1 MPTPRKLHVKSV
13 RGLWLGHRMREL
25 REQLDLTQ
33 RDAAAYLDVDHGTL
47 ARYER
52 CEWPFRPDLVTAL
65 LNAYGVYDERLRAE
79 LWDLARDSACLN
91 ALRLDPTP
99 AQQSPSISVAAKQ
112 WPVGQAQ
119 IAPPPPLAWL
129 YEQATEAAVYA
140 PTAVPDL
147 LRTRAYTLALA
158 AHADTPATAAHHQAE
173 TLAQRQQHT
182 VEAMVPVTA
191 VIDATVLHRPIGG
204 SAVLAAQLDHLL
216 DLAGR
221 DDGKVAIQ
229 ILPTDR
235 DLHPGTGAFTVL
247 RLGFGF
253 PPVAVVEHLG
263 GHLLLEGPWAARYAT
278 TFHRLADVA
287 LTQPASHIAIVD
299 RAKELAN
306 QTTTDAQ

>member
-1 MPTPRKLHVKSV
+1 MPTPRKFPVKSV

-25 REQLDLTQ
+25 REQLGLTQ
-33 RDAAAYLDVDHGTL
+33 RDVAAYLDCDHGTL

-79 LWDLARDSACLN
+79 LLDLARDSACLN
-91 ALRLDPTP
+91 ALRLDPAP
-99 AQQSPSISVAAKQ
+99 VQQSPFVNAAAQQ

-119 IAPPPPLAWL
+119 IAPPPPLPWL

-173 TLAQRQQHT
+173 TLAHRQQQT
-182 VEAMVPVTA
+182 VDAMLPVTA
-191 VIDATVLHRPIGG
+191 VIDANVLHRPIGG
-204 SAVLAAQLDHLL
+204 TVVLAAQLDHLR
-216 DLAGR
+216 DLTGR
-221 DDGKVAIQ
+221 DDSKVVIR
-229 ILPTDR
+229 ILATDR
-235 DLHPGTGAFTVL
+235 DFHPGSGAFTVL
-247 RLGFGF
+247 RFGFGF
-253 PPVAVVEHLG
+253 PPVALVEHLG
-263 GHLLLEGPWAARYAT
+263 GHLLLEGPWATRYVT
-278 TFHRLADVA
+278 TINQLTETA
-287 LTQPASHIAIVD
+287 LTPPASHIAIVD

-306 QTTTDAQ
+306 QTATTTE